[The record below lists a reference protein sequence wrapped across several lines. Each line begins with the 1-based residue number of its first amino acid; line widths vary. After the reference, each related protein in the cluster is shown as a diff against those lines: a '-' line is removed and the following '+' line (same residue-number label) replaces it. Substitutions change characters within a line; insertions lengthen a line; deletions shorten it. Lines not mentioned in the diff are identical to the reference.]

1 MEGYSVWGKR
11 YRLEEVNKLRLLYNW
26 FIYCFE
32 ILFFYLDIFY
42 VIFFYSEENF
52 IVIIYFVFF
61 NYWIIGGISFL
72 KLFFCYYKYF
82 KKILLLLNFCC

>member
-52 IVIIYFVFF
+52 IVIIYFDFL
-61 NYWIIGGISFL
+61 IIG
-72 KLFFCYYKYF
+72 
-82 KKILLLLNFCC
+82 LLVGLVF